1 MAAVEVAPKKVCG
14 FLKIRIDAVC
24 TGEYLNDMNT
34 DDDKLRRTNIHLSE
48 RIRKW
53 LRVIQKKTGAP
64 PAVTVR
70 RILDEAMERDKRNG

>member
-1 MAAVEVAPKKVCG
+1 
-14 FLKIRIDAVC
+14 LRIPLDAVC
-24 TGEYLNDMNT
+24 IGAYIDDMNT
-34 DDDKLRRTNIHLSE
+34 NDERLKRTNVHLSE

-70 RILDEAMERDKRNG
+70 RILDEAMVRDQQK

>member
-1 MAAVEVAPKKVCG
+1 
-14 FLKIRIDAVC
+14 
-24 TGEYLNDMNT
+24 MNT

-53 LRVIQKKTGAP
+53 LRVVQKRTGAP